1 MSTALAKPLPTS
13 ARLSL
18 GRTSAAV
25 STHNQLEFQLDHA
38 LARDAVHAPLDIA
51 ALTRDLQAR
60 NLQPILLRSAVE
72 PTSNDRRAY
81 LRRPDLGRKLHA
93 DSVKALQSLATSLKP
108 VILSEDSRN
117 ASSREAQSKDPEAAR
132 STSTVPHLSANE
144 PPRILFLLA
153 DGLSSLAVERHAL
166 SLLDATLPL
175 LPTSYFLLPPA
186 IATNARV
193 ALADEIGHILGA
205 QITVLLIGERP
216 GLSSADSLGVY
227 ITWNPQPG
235 KTTDAERNCI
245 SNIRGHEG
253 LSYAEAANRIAHYV
267 AEATRLHTTGIALKD
282 PSTGAALL
290 QKPLT

>member
-1 MSTALAKPLPTS
+1 MPTALANPLPTP

-18 GRTSAAV
+18 GRTSPSIA
-25 STHNQLEFQLDHA
+25 THDHLNFQLDHA

-51 ALTRDLQAR
+51 ALTSGLQAR
-60 NLQPILLRSAVE
+60 NLHPILLRSAIE
-72 PTSNDRRAY
+72 PTPNDRRAY
-81 LRRPDLGRKLHA
+81 LRRPDLGRKLHPE
-93 DSVKALQSLATSLKP
+93 SITILQNS

-117 ASSREAQSKDPEAAR
+117 ASSREAQSKDPEAAS
-132 STSTVPHLSANE
+132 STPTAPHGSANE
-144 PPRILFLLA
+144 HPRILFLLA
-153 DGLSSLAVERHAL
+153 DGLSALAVERHAL
-166 SLLDATLPL
+166 PLLDATLPL
-175 LPTSYFLLPPA
+175 LPASYFLLPPA

-205 QITVLLIGERP
+205 EITVLLIGERP

-253 LSYAEAANRIAHYV
+253 LSYAEAAHRIAHYI

-282 PSTGAALL
+282 PAPTLKLES
-290 QKPLT
+290 Q